1 MEEKE
6 VVLNE
11 QEKSKLAKRSSFVT
25 KRRNELLF
33 LIGLFAFPVLHKLV
47 FYIGGNINS
56 FTLAFQRYD
65 GELEKFVW
73 TGFDNFKQVFN
84 DLKHSV
90 MLRTGMKNTM
100 YLYLME
106 TFISIPISL
115 LCSYFV
121 VKKVPGHDFLKV
133 VFFLP
138 SLVSS
143 VVMVLMYKYFCEYAL
158 PDIAQNLFQ
167 KDMPLILSEWPY
179 AFPMMMLYS
188 LWVGFAGGIVMYV
201 GSMSKVPEGVTD
213 AAHIDGVSV
222 MGEFWHVTMPTVY
235 PMLTVFLITGLTSMF
250 TGGGA
255 IFTFY
260 QYNAPEYCYTTG
272 YFLFTKVM
280 GDNASNFTYPYPAAV
295 GMLVTLV
302 AAPLTFLLKW
312 GLEKFG
318 PTEG

>member
-1 MEEKE
+1 MEKKEDILTEKQK
-6 VVLNE
+6 N
-11 QEKSKLAKRSSFVT
+11 KGGKRASFAT
-25 KRRNELLF
+25 KRRNEILF
-33 LIGLFAFPVLHKLV
+33 LVALFAFPVIHKII
-47 FYIGGNINS
+47 FYIGGNLNS
-56 FTLAFQRYD
+56 FALAFQRYD
-65 GELEKFVW
+65 GELENFVW
-73 TGFDNFKQVFN
+73 TGFDNFKYVFN
-84 DLKHSV
+84 DLKSSV
-90 MLRTGMKNTM
+90 LLRTGMKNTFF
-100 YLYLME
+100 LYVME

-138 SLVSS
+138 SLVSG

-158 PDIAQNLFQ
+158 PDIVMTVFK
-167 KDMPLILSEWPY
+167 KDMPLILSEYPY

-213 AAHIDGVSV
+213 AAQIDGVSV

-235 PMLTVFLITGLTSMF
+235 PMLTVFLITGLTSIF
-250 TGGGA
+250 TGSGA

-260 QYNAPEYCYTTG
+260 QYSAPQYCYTTG

-280 GDNASNFTYPYPAAV
+280 GNNTTLFDYPYPAAV
-295 GMLVTLV
+295 GVLVTLV

-318 PTEG
+318 PSED

>member
-1 MEEKE
+1 MKE
-6 VVLNE
+6 NKAVLNE
-11 QEKSKLAKRSSFVT
+11 EEKSKLSKRSNFAT
-25 KRRNELLF
+25 KRRNEILF
-33 LIGLFAFPVLHKLV
+33 LITLFAFPVIHKV
-47 FYIGGNINS
+47 IFYIGGNINS

-73 TGFDNFKQVFN
+73 TGFDNFKLVFS
-84 DLKHSV
+84 DLKNSV
-90 MLRTGMKNTM
+90 LLRTGMKNTLL
-100 YLYLME
+100 LYLME

-138 SLVSS
+138 SLVSG

-158 PDIAQNLFQ
+158 PDIVMKLFN
-167 KDMPLILSEWPY
+167 KDMPLILSEYPY

-201 GSMSKVPEGVTD
+201 GNMSKIPEGVAD
-213 AAHIDGVSV
+213 AAQIDGVSI
-222 MGEFWHVTMPTVY
+222 MGEFWHIAMPAVYPLLTVY
-235 PMLTVFLITGLTSMF
+235 LVTGLTGMF
-250 TGGGA
+250 TGSGA

-260 QYNAPEYCYTTG
+260 QYSAPQYCYTTG

-280 GDNASNFTYPYPAAV
+280 GNNATFFDYPYPAAV
-295 GMLVTLV
+295 GMLVTLI
-302 AAPLTFLLKW
+302 AAPLTFLLRW
-312 GLEKFG
+312 TLEKLG
-318 PTEG
+318 PSEE

>member
-1 MEEKE
+1 MEENE
-6 VVLNE
+6 VVLDEE
-11 QEKSKLAKRSSFVT
+11 QKSKLGKRSNFAT
-25 KRRNELLF
+25 KRRNEILF
-33 LIGLFAFPVLHKLV
+33 LITLFAFPVIHKII

-65 GELEKFVW
+65 GGLEKFVW

-84 DLKHSV
+84 DLKNSV

-100 YLYLME
+100 FLYLME
-106 TFISIPISL
+106 TFVSIPISL

-138 SLVSS
+138 SLVSG

-158 PDIAQNLFQ
+158 PDVAQSLFD
-167 KDMPLILSEWPY
+167 KKLPLILSEYPY

-201 GSMSKVPEGVTD
+201 GNMSKVPEGVTD
-213 AAHIDGVSV
+213 AAQIDGVSV
-222 MGEFWHVTMPTVY
+222 MGEFWHITMPAVYPLLTVY
-235 PMLTVFLITGLTSMF
+235 LITGLTAMF
-250 TGGGA
+250 TGSGA

-260 QYNAPEYCYTTG
+260 QYNAPQYCYTTG

-295 GMLVTLV
+295 GMLVTLIV
-302 AAPLTFLLKW
+302 APLTFLLKW
-312 GLEKFG
+312 VLEKFG